1 MLESKL
7 AHQKASCTY
16 LFFGGNPIQREK
28 CHSRHVLFTACRIR
42 NQICVLYVEK
52 VGEIYLARNKSV
64 RYQDDKIDMRN
75 IVL

>member
-1 MLESKL
+1 MFMLESKL

-16 LFFGGNPIQREK
+16 LFFGGNPIQKKEPL
-28 CHSRHVLFTACRIR
+28 VLFTACRIR
-42 NQICVLYVEK
+42 KQICVLYVEK